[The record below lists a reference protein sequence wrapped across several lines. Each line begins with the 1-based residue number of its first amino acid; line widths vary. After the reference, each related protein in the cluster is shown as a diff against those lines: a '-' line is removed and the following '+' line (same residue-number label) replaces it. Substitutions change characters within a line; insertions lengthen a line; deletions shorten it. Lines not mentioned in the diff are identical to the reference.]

1 MIRPLRLFATLAA
14 TIALALGVTARLVR
28 AEPDAA
34 PPAIAYRGA
43 APASARVDDS
53 GEYRLDRLPILS
65 RVILSVKDNYVDPA
79 RFEPKQMVVSAL
91 ESVEKTVA
99 EVMVQGDAKS
109 PKLTLTVGEAQRELD
124 ISGVDSIWK
133 IRTVLGEAMGFIQEH
148 LVAHKEL
155 KEIEYAAV
163 NGMLST
169 LDPHTVLLEPKYF
182 KEMKLQTRGEFGG
195 IGFVIQ
201 MRDGNLTVVRVI
213 KDSPAQRAG
222 IKPKDVIQKIEEQST
237 INMDLQDA
245 VDRLRGKPQTR
256 VAITIMRAGFAE
268 PQAAEPRPRGDQGRD
283 RPAGAAPRGERR
295 LREALAVLGQH
306 HARALEGAA
315 GPARPGP
322 AASSRGSS
330 STCAATRAACSSRR
344 SRSPTSSSPTASS

>member
-1 MIRPLRLFATLAA
+1 M
-14 TIALALGVTARLVR
+14 
-28 AEPDAA
+28 
-34 PPAIAYRGA
+34 
-43 APASARVDDS
+43 
-53 GEYRLDRLPILS
+53 
-65 RVILSVKDNYVDPA
+65 KDNYVDPS
-79 RFEPKQMVVSAL
+79 RFDPKQMVVSAL

-195 IGFVIQ
+195 LGFVIA
-201 MRDGNLTVVRVI
+201 MRDGNLTVVKVL
-213 KDSPAQRAG
+213 KDTPAQRAG
-222 IKPKDVIQKIEEQST
+222 IKRQGRHPADRG
-237 INMDLQDA
+237 A
-245 VDRLRGKPQTR
+245 VHDQHGPAGRGRPAARQAADEGGHHGHR
-256 VAITIMRAGFAE
+256 GQGWRRAE
-268 PQAAEPRPRGDQGRD
+268 AAEPRPRGHQVETV
-283 RPAGAAPRGERR
+283 PAGAS
-295 LREALAVLGQH
+295 
-306 HARALEGAA
+306 
-315 GPARPGP
+315 
-322 AASSRGSS
+322 SSRGTS
-330 STCAATRAACSSRR
+330 AT
-344 SRSPTSSSPTASS
+344 